1 MSQSFQYSV
10 FYLLVANFKNA
21 DMLHKDG
28 SIEVECHASCFFE
41 DGSILKT
48 WTCGD
53 ELPQEHSGC
62 LCQGLS
68 SYYSFV
74 WLEGTILQGGIE
86 NFSVAHND
94 LLQRMTR
101 VLQFS

>member
-1 MSQSFQYSV
+1 
-10 FYLLVANFKNA
+10 
-21 DMLHKDG
+21 MLHKDG

-53 ELPQEHSGC
+53 ELPQEHTGC

-68 SYYSFV
+68 YYYSFV
-74 WLEGTILQGGIE
+74 WLEGTFLFRKKIKGR
-86 NFSVAHND
+86 NRNNPVAHSD

-101 VLQFS
+101 VLQLG